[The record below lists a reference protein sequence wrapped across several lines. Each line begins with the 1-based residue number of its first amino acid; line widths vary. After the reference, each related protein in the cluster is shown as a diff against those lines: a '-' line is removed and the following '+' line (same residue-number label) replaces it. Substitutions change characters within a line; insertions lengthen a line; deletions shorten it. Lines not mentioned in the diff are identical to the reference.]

1 MGSIAEDKNY
11 SLFSDYIPKMRYT
24 PDMDFAEWQKTAR
37 AKLADLLG
45 MNLYKNCEPKFNIEY
60 KKETE
65 TYIEY
70 RFTIQSKENYYVP
83 SVMRVPRGMEVG
95 KHPLLLCLQGDSRA
109 STFRLEFRSTTVIN
123 PV

>member
-1 MGSIAEDKNY
+1 
-11 SLFSDYIPKMRYT
+11 MRYT

-70 RFTIQSKENYYVP
+70 RFTIQSKENYCVP

-95 KHPLLLCLQGDSRA
+95 KYPLLLCLQRRSRA